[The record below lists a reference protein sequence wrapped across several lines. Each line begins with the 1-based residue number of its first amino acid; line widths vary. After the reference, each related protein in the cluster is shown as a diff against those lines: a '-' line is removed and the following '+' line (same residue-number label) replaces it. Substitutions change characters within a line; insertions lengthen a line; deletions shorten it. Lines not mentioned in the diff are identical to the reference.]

1 MAIIISE
8 NGKNAKRI
16 EESQFGL
23 EDKLQQYIYDNPDA
37 IPLYDIDQDT
47 RLFIAAREFST
58 KSGPIDAL
66 GFDASGNIYVVET
79 KLYKN
84 PDKRTVVAQAL
95 DYGAS
100 LWRHSVDFDD
110 FITQLNTHCQNQFSQ
125 SFKDKYTEFFELEDC
140 TDNIESIKSNLA
152 DGSIKFVVL
161 MDKLHDA
168 LKDLV
173 IFVNQ
178 NSKFD
183 VYAVELEY
191 YKHKSFEIII
201 PKLYG
206 AEVKKAVSSTNTNN
220 HNRRPLTED
229 ELMSRLDTTEKQI
242 AKIFIDTASLNN
254 KIGISWRKTGFSIWT
269 MIPRTITQGVYEY
282 ESGYPYLF
290 FQASERNGEY
300 HKTIS
305 FWYPENSYSSLP
317 KLQTY
322 VEKYRNTY
330 MGIDS
335 YDKNKKEILLNNL
348 TIQNAQEMIL
358 DISETARQLGTLD
371 KEHIYDKSYKS

>member
-16 EESQFGL
+16 EESHFGL

-37 IPLYDIDQDT
+37 IPLYDIDEDT

-100 LWRHSVDFDD
+100 LWRHAIDFDD
-110 FITQLNTHCQNQFSQ
+110 FVFQLDAHCQSQFGKG
-125 SFKDKYTEFFELEDC
+125 FKEQYSEFFEIEDA
-140 TDNIESIKSNLA
+140 TENLNYIKANLS

-173 IFVNQ
+173 VFVNQ

-183 VYAVELEY
+183 LYAVELEY
-191 YKHKSFEIII
+191 YRHKSFEIII

-206 AEVKKAVSSTNTNN
+206 AEVKKAVQSSSSSNYSRKAITQ
-220 HNRRPLTED
+220 D
-229 ELMSRLDTTEKQI
+229 ELMSRLDSREKEV
-242 AKIFIDTASLNN
+242 AELFISAATSDNR
-254 KIGISWRKTGFSIWT
+254 IGLTWRKTGFSIWT
-269 MIPRTITQGVYEY
+269 MIPRTITHGVYDY
-282 ESGYPYLF
+282 ESGYSYLF
-290 FQASERNGEY
+290 FQVSEKNGELQ
-300 HKTIS
+300 KCIS
-305 FWYPENSYSSLP
+305 FWYPESSFNALP
-317 KLQTY
+317 KLKEY
-322 VEKYRNTY
+322 VENYRNKY
-330 MGIDS
+330 HSFDS
-335 YDKNKKEILLNNL
+335 YNKSKKEIQLQDITLENAKDMLAEIFNTSRTLSSLN
-348 TIQNAQEMIL
+348 T
-358 DISETARQLGTLD
+358 
-371 KEHIYDKSYKS
+371 EHVYDRSY

>member
-8 NGKNAKRI
+8 NGKNAKRVD
-16 EESQFGL
+16 ESQFGL
-23 EDKLQQYIYDNPDA
+23 EDRLQQYIYDNPDA
-37 IPLYDIDQDT
+37 IPLYDIDEDT

-66 GFDASGNIYVVET
+66 GFDANGNIYVVET

-100 LWRHSVDFDD
+100 LWRHAIDFDD
-110 FITQLNTHCQNQFSQ
+110 FEATLDNHCQKQLSV
-125 SFKDKYTEFFELEDC
+125 SFRAAYANFFGLED
-140 TDNIESIKSNLA
+140 TTENVAAIKANLS

-183 VYAVELEY
+183 LYAVELEY

-206 AEVKKAVSSTNTNN
+206 TEVKKEVVSTKASTVRWESATEEEFWQSAREHLELGLISQHVLNSMEELGKIYHQLIVDKMGGHITYHRKHYAERDVIGMHFEESNNKVAISMGSDGLINYWRYKKSGPHVDFMDGLLKKLVENNLFEKTDGWLKGYDWFSTNLNKSN
-220 HNRRPLTED
+220 VSD
-229 ELMSRLDTTEKQI
+229 KDIDRLIQLCKEQ
-242 AKIFIDTASLNN
+242 
-254 KIGISWRKTGFSIWT
+254 
-269 MIPRTITQGVYEY
+269 YE
-282 ESGYPYLF
+282 
-290 FQASERNGEY
+290 
-300 HKTIS
+300 I
-305 FWYPENSYSSLP
+305 
-317 KLQTY
+317 
-322 VEKYRNTY
+322 V
-330 MGIDS
+330 
-335 YDKNKKEILLNNL
+335 
-348 TIQNAQEMIL
+348 
-358 DISETARQLGTLD
+358 AR
-371 KEHIYDKSYKS
+371 

>member
-37 IPLYDIDQDT
+37 IPLYDIDEDT

-100 LWRHSVDFDD
+100 LWRHAVDFDD
-110 FITQLNTHCQNQFSQ
+110 FVFQLDAHCQSQFGKG
-125 SFKDKYTEFFELEDC
+125 FKEQYSEFFEIEDA
-140 TDNIESIKSNLA
+140 TENLNYIKANLS

-173 IFVNQ
+173 VFVNQ

-183 VYAVELEY
+183 LYAVELEY
-191 YKHKSFEIII
+191 YRHKSFEIII

-206 AEVKKAVSSTNTNN
+206 AEVKKAVQSSSSSSYSRKAITQ
-220 HNRRPLTED
+220 D
-229 ELMSRLDTTEKQI
+229 ELMSRLDSREKEV
-242 AKIFIDTASLNN
+242 AELFIKAASKDNR
-254 KIGISWRKTGFSIWT
+254 IGLTWRKTGFSIWT
-269 MIPRTITQGVYEY
+269 MVPRTITQGVYDY
-282 ESGYPYLF
+282 ESGYSYLF
-290 FQASERNGEY
+290 FQVSEKNGELQ
-300 HKTIS
+300 KCIS
-305 FWYPENSYSSLP
+305 FWYPESSYNSLP
-317 KLQTY
+317 KLKTY
-322 VEKYRNTY
+322 VEQYRNKY
-330 MGIDS
+330 HSFDS
-335 YDKNKKEILLNNL
+335 YNKSRKEIQLQDL
-348 TIQNAQEMIL
+348 TIENAKDMLAEIFNTAQQLSVL
-358 DISETARQLGTLD
+358 DE
-371 KEHIYDKSYKS
+371 EHVYDRSY